1 MTRVHL
7 NVSVI
12 CRNIQNQHCAEA
24 TGPRVGCVSLM
35 RALVVC
41 EQRQNKWL
49 LHVCICLAPSLQPN
63 PVQGLR
69 ASAWLSCKC
78 NIMFSYALNYFL
90 TLAENSDLHIFQTWM
105 FQINTFL
112 TIELQKQDRTHGG
125 HSEVNKPANK
135 IFLLFL
141 NLSQCSQWVLRTGS
155 VNKLSPAFFL
165 FLSALKQS
173 GSTMFPLLCEWVII
187 QQQHFTVMS
196 PKTHKSSR
204 QLSFNYPNQRSH
216 KETSNMFSKFNKCSH
231 SLNTHTHTHTY
242 KDKHTASSCTLHLIG
257 EIMWVLV
264 LFEHLVLFTQNYLK
278 RRKCDDSVFPPGR
291 AADLF
296 IALLAVFFSS
306 FLWLPLHHII
316 QSGSV
321 RLDRPA
327 AARWWCHVT
336 WCIIDHGQWL

>member
-141 NLSQCSQWVLRTGS
+141 NLSLFQCSQWVLRTGS

-196 PKTHKSSR
+196 PKTHKSSP

-231 SLNTHTHTHTY
+231 SLNTHTHTH
-242 KDKHTASSCTLHLIG
+242 
-257 EIMWVLV
+257 V
-264 LFEHLVLFTQNYLK
+264 
-278 RRKCDDSVFPPGR
+278 
-291 AADLF
+291 
-296 IALLAVFFSS
+296 
-306 FLWLPLHHII
+306 
-316 QSGSV
+316 
-321 RLDRPA
+321 
-327 AARWWCHVT
+327 
-336 WCIIDHGQWL
+336 